1 MTILIVASLCAFRL
15 TQLLVWDTISDPVT
29 LWLSS
34 RSPFLGELLACA
46 HCTGFWCSAF
56 TVVLLSVVKG
66 YPGSILAASANFI
79 LWAFAVAGAVSI
91 VQHATCWLDVGGQDA
106 EG

>member
-46 HCTGFWCSAF
+46 HCTGFWCSLA
-56 TVVLLSVVKG
+56 TVGLLF
-66 YPGSILAASANFI
+66 GSRCWWPLEII
-79 LWAFAVAGAVSI
+79 VWAFAVAGVVSI
-91 VQHATCWLDVGGQDA
+91 VQHATCWLDVGGEDD
-106 EG
+106 E